1 MSPDAKTHLVL
12 IPSYNTGPQV
22 MRVVAEARAVWT
34 PVWVVVDGSTDGTD
48 TMLRTAA
55 ATDTGLR
62 VLITPRNRGK
72 GAAIHEGLRAALEAG
87 FTHAL
92 TFDADGQHS
101 AADIPRFMAASSRQ
115 PDAMILGVP
124 VFGPEA
130 PPLRVKGRRISN
142 WWANLETGGR
152 IADSLFGFR
161 VYPIAPLLAVLAAN
175 RWMRRFD
182 FDPEAA
188 VRLCWA
194 GLPVVNLPAPVRY
207 ISAEEGGVSHFRYV
221 CDNAWLT
228 WMHIRLMLS
237 ALLRHPAVLLRL
249 RPPAPRRAP

>member
-1 MSPDAKTHLVL
+1 V
-12 IPSYNTGPQV
+12 IPTYNAGRLLSETVRQAL
-22 MRVVAEARAVWT
+22 AEWA

-92 TFDADGQHS
+92 TFDADGQHF